1 MDRLQLIA
9 HVQER
14 MGEATTNEEAASMA
28 SMLEAHG
35 YVGRDHNGGFTADT
49 EAVPE
54 RLWFELLADVCDM
67 HPEEAAQ

>member
-1 MDRLQLIA
+1 MNRDQLNA
-9 HVQER
+9 HLAER
-14 MGEATTNEEAASMA
+14 MGEATTNEEAAAMA
-28 SMLEAHG
+28 FMLEAHG
-35 YVGRDHNGGFTADT
+35 YLGRDHNGGFTVDT

>member
-14 MGEATTNEEAASMA
+14 MGEATTNAEAASMA

>member
-1 MDRLQLIA
+1 MNKDQLNA
-9 HVQER
+9 HLAER
-14 MGEATTNEEAASMA
+14 MGDVTTNAEAASMA

-35 YVGRDHNGGFTADT
+35 YVGRDHNGGFTVDT

-54 RLWFELLADVCDM
+54 RLWFDLLADVCEM